1 MQYIKIL
8 CYFCGLSIDDEYS
21 LYHDFSN
28 AITARDIKLV
38 ENIIDF
44 VEQRN
49 NPFKK
54 DNCNVVKNIAR
65 GTIGSQDALEKKFLD
80 VIKEWETNTNQTP
93 GYTETKC

>member
-54 DNCNVVKNIAR
+54 DNRN
-65 GTIGSQDALEKKFLD
+65 
-80 VIKEWETNTNQTP
+80 VIKKGDNRKSRCIGENVS
-93 GYTETKC
+93 GCY